1 MSDASEGKKTQSYI
15 LDKVWNNDK
24 RKRVRKIADSE
35 SEQGDD

>member
-1 MSDASEGKKTQSYI
+1 MSDASEGKKPQSYL
-15 LDKVWNNDK
+15 LDQVWNNDK